1 MSGFSGINQF
11 GSLTTQSGQRLT
23 FKDFDKDG
31 DGKIT
36 QEEYD
41 TVMNEMKL
49 DSVELSSVD
58 KNSDKEISED
68 EFAQWEQKIQ
78 MQDKVN
84 ALAGTINKDFAGKS
98 EYISQVTAEL
108 KDCIGE
114 FANDYQGDISKMAQH
129 FTESNYLQA
138 QYQYIKTKILR
149 NTPDTIK
156 SNVLDEIYTDL
167 TAPTVDSR
175 EESGESMPADT
186 AKRIAKE
193 LEAEADKFIKAYKG
207 ENLQTDLKAHLE
219 EYMNKSDAE
228 KLKDAADAFNT
239 GANSFGAMIDNG
251 ADLKQLKEYA
261 KEFLLAALDK
271 GVTVKLG
278 GTTIKT
284 EAAITTALKKF
295 SDGDEL
301 KAAMEEVIAGLNTET
316 LKNTLIKEEEI
327 KAQEAAD
334 KAFTD
339 IKGDAY
345 KVDPSLID
353 YSSIDGYFN
362 NGEIYERGKG
372 WGGSRDK
379 AYAKG
384 QEVLNNSNLKSQMKA
399 QIESMLEA
407 KGIPF
412 EKIETVFENI
422 YNQSVADTLNAEGM
436 ITGRGARGLSKKG
449 KAYINIKNMVD
460 SFVNTFNTNIA
471 KAIDEMNASDKDMD
485 TIDLDYTQAGK
496 DENGNPI
503 TQDGV
508 DISTLYASGKTLTT
522 KKKGE
527 DYYVSLAEKMIDNMK
542 SQLLKKAKAMCDAN
556 GVTFDNKVFDT
567 MFNNAKSIAI
577 NKGVTGVNAEG
588 ASVSFGGIAAG
599 TGAGVAGGVA
609 HAAITVAAAKAGGL
623 AGSFGGPAGIAIGAG
638 IGAIVGGIASLFG
651 SGNHSSCT
659 LDTKTLLDT
668 LTNEFKTNYTA
679 WVEAEAA
686 EAKNKK

>member
-58 KNSDKEISED
+58 KNGDKEISED
-68 EFAQWEQKIQ
+68 EFAQWEQKTQ
-78 MQDKVN
+78 MQTAVN
-84 ALAGTINKDFAGKS
+84 DMAGTISKDFAGKTQYLAEVTTALK
-98 EYISQVTAEL
+98 EYIE
-108 KDCIGE
+108 E
-114 FANDYQGDISKMAQH
+114 FAASYTGDISGMAEA
-129 FTESNYLQA
+129 FKAALPAKYEEIKSNA
-138 QYQYIKTKILR
+138 VS
-149 NTPDTIK
+149 NDPDTVK

-193 LEAEADKFIKAYKG
+193 LEAEADKFIKGYNG

-228 KLKDAADAFNT
+228 KLKDATAKFN
-239 GANSFGAMIDNG
+239 ASAASFGAMIDNG
-251 ADLKQLKEYA
+251 ADLTKLKEYA

-422 YNQSVADTLNAEGM
+422 YNQSVQDTLNAEGM

>member
-58 KNSDKEISED
+58 KNGDKEISED
-68 EFAQWEQKIQ
+68 EFAQWEQKTQ
-78 MQDKVN
+78 MQTAVN
-84 ALAGTINKDFAGKS
+84 DMTGTISKDFAGKTQYLAEVTTALK
-98 EYISQVTAEL
+98 EYIE
-108 KDCIGE
+108 E
-114 FANDYQGDISKMAQH
+114 FAASYTGDISGMAEA
-129 FTESNYLQA
+129 FKAALPAKYEEIKSNA
-138 QYQYIKTKILR
+138 VS
-149 NTPDTIK
+149 NDPDTVK

-193 LEAEADKFIKAYKG
+193 LEAEADKFIKGYNG

-345 KVDPSLID
+345 TVDPSLID
-353 YSSIDGYFN
+353 YSGISGYYEN
-362 NGEIYERGKG
+362 TQIHERGKG

-384 QEVLNNSNLKSQMKA
+384 QEVLSSDTLKNQMKA
-399 QIESMLEA
+399 QITSMLEA
-407 KGIPF
+407 KGISF
-412 EKIETVFENI
+412 DKIANIFENI
-422 YNQSVADTLNAEGM
+422 YNQSISDTLNADGM

>member
-58 KNSDKEISED
+58 KNGDKEISED
-68 EFAQWEQKIQ
+68 EFAQWEQKTQ
-78 MQDKVN
+78 MQTAVN
-84 ALAGTINKDFAGKS
+84 DMAGAISKDFAGKTQYLAEVTTALK
-98 EYISQVTAEL
+98 EYIE
-108 KDCIGE
+108 E
-114 FANDYQGDISKMAQH
+114 FAASYTGDISGMAEA
-129 FTESNYLQA
+129 FKAALPAKYEEIKSNA
-138 QYQYIKTKILR
+138 VS
-149 NTPDTIK
+149 NDPDTVK

-167 TAPTVDSR
+167 TATKGEGR
-175 EESGESMPADT
+175 TEAGESMPAAT

-193 LEAEADKFIKAYKG
+193 LEAEADKFIKGYNG

-345 KVDPSLID
+345 KVDASLID

-422 YNQSVADTLNAEGM
+422 YNQSVADTLNAKGM

-471 KAIDEMNASDKDMD
+471 KAIDEMNGSNKDMD
-485 TIDLDYTQAGK
+485 LWDIDYTQTVT
-496 DENGNPI
+496 DDDGNVDQELLEAM
-503 TQDGV
+503 QDGSS
-508 DISTLYASGKTLTT
+508 ISGEYAFVYELK
-522 KKKGE
+522 
-527 DYYVSLAEKMIDNMK
+527 AEKMIDKLQSTM
-542 SQLLKKAKAMCDAN
+542 LMKAKAMCDAN
-556 GVTFDNKVFDT
+556 GIEFDLTVFNT
-567 MFNNAKSIAI
+567 MFNNAKSSA
-577 NKGVTGVNAEG
+577 V
-588 ASVSFGGIAAG
+588 ASSIETKDV
-599 TGAGVAGGVA
+599 
-609 HAAITVAAAKAGGL
+609 
-623 AGSFGGPAGIAIGAG
+623 AIGFQMFTEAT
-638 IGAIVGGIASLFG
+638 INPQNLV
-651 SGNHSSCT
+651 
-659 LDTKTLLDT
+659 KTFM
-668 LTNEFKTNYTA
+668 TNFKDSYTA
-679 WVEAEAA
+679 WVNAET
-686 EAKNKK
+686 K

>member
-58 KNSDKEISED
+58 KNGDKEISED
-68 EFAQWEQKIQ
+68 EFAQWEQKTQ
-78 MQDKVN
+78 MQTAVN
-84 ALAGTINKDFAGKS
+84 DMAGTISKDFAGKTQYLAEVTTALK
-98 EYISQVTAEL
+98 EYIE
-108 KDCIGE
+108 E
-114 FANDYQGDISKMAQH
+114 FAASYTGDISGMAEA
-129 FTESNYLQA
+129 FKAALPAKYEEIKSNA
-138 QYQYIKTKILR
+138 VS
-149 NTPDTIK
+149 NDPDTVK

-167 TAPTVDSR
+167 TATKGEGR
-175 EESGESMPADT
+175 TEAGESMPAAT

-193 LEAEADKFIKAYKG
+193 LEAEADKFIKGYNG

-686 EAKNKK
+686 DAKNKK

>member
-11 GSLTTQSGQRLT
+11 SSLTTQSGQRLT

-58 KNSDKEISED
+58 KNGDKEISED
-68 EFAQWEQKIQ
+68 EFAQWEQKTQ
-78 MQDKVN
+78 MQTAVN
-84 ALAGTINKDFAGKS
+84 DMAGAISKDFAGKTQYLAEVTTALK
-98 EYISQVTAEL
+98 EYIE
-108 KDCIGE
+108 E
-114 FANDYQGDISKMAQH
+114 FAASYTGDISGMAEA
-129 FTESNYLQA
+129 FKAALPAKYEEIKSNA
-138 QYQYIKTKILR
+138 VS
-149 NTPDTIK
+149 NDPDTVK

-175 EESGESMPADT
+175 EESGESMPAAT

-193 LEAEADKFIKAYKG
+193 LEAEADKFIKGYNG

-228 KLKDAADAFNT
+228 KLKDAAAKFN
-239 GANSFGAMIDNG
+239 ASAASFGAMIDNG
-251 ADLKQLKEYA
+251 ADLTKLKEYA

-301 KAAMEEVIAGLNTET
+301 KAAMEEVIAELNTET

-345 KVDPSLID
+345 KVDASLID

-422 YNQSVADTLNAEGM
+422 YNQSVQDTLNAEGM

>member
-31 DGKIT
+31 DGTIT
-36 QEEYD
+36 QDEYD
-41 TVMNEMKL
+41 TVMKEMKL
-49 DSVELSSVD
+49 DAVELSGVD
-58 KNSDKEISED
+58 KNGDKVVSED
-68 EFAQWEQKIQ
+68 EFAEWEQKTE
-78 MQDKVN
+78 MQAAVN
-84 ALAGTINKDFAGKS
+84 NMAGTISKDFSGKTSSLS
-98 EYISQVTAEL
+98 EVSTAL
-108 KDCIGE
+108 KEYFEE
-114 FANDYQGDISKMAQH
+114 FAASYTGDISGMAEA
-129 FTESNYLQA
+129 FKAALPAKYEEIKSNA
-138 QYQYIKTKILR
+138 VS
-149 NTPDTIK
+149 NDPDTVK

-207 ENLQTDLKAHLE
+207 DNLQTDLKAHLE

>member
-58 KNSDKEISED
+58 KNGDKEISED
-68 EFAQWEQKIQ
+68 EFAQWEQKTQ
-78 MQDKVN
+78 MQTAVN
-84 ALAGTINKDFAGKS
+84 DMAGTISKDFAGKTQYLAEVTTALK
-98 EYISQVTAEL
+98 EYIE
-108 KDCIGE
+108 E
-114 FANDYQGDISKMAQH
+114 FAASYTGDISGMAEA
-129 FTESNYLQA
+129 FKAALPAKYEEIKSNA
-138 QYQYIKTKILR
+138 VS
-149 NTPDTIK
+149 NDPDTVK

-175 EESGESMPADT
+175 EESGESMPAAT

-193 LEAEADKFIKAYKG
+193 LEAEADKFIKGYNG

-228 KLKDAADAFNT
+228 KLKDAAAKFN
-239 GANSFGAMIDNG
+239 ASAASFGAMIDNG
-251 ADLKQLKEYA
+251 ADLTKLKEYA

-316 LKNTLIKEEEI
+316 LKNTLIKEEKI

-345 KVDPSLID
+345 KVDASLID
-353 YSSIDGYFN
+353 YSGISGYYEN
-362 NGEIYERGKG
+362 TQIHERGKG

-384 QEVLNNSNLKSQMKA
+384 EELLTNESLKSQMKA
-399 QIESMLEA
+399 QLQSMLEE
-407 KGIPF
+407 KGISF
-412 EKIETVFENI
+412 DKIANIFENV
-422 YNQSVADTLNAEGM
+422 YTQSVADTLNAEGM
-436 ITGRGARGLSKKG
+436 ITGRGARGFSSKG
-449 KAYINIKNMVD
+449 HAYLNTKDCVD
-460 SFVNTFNTNIA
+460 AFINTFNTNIA
-471 KAIDEMNASDKDMD
+471 KAIDEMNGSNKDMD
-485 TIDLDYTQAGK
+485 LWDIDYTQAVT
-496 DENGNPI
+496 DENGNI
-503 TQDGV
+503 DQKMLNAIQDGDTV
-508 DISTLYASGKTLTT
+508 T
-522 KKKGE
+522 KIGRKDSVKE
-527 DYYVSLAEKMIDNMK
+527 DAEKMLDRLQSTMRM
-542 SQLLKKAKAMCDAN
+542 KAKAMCDAN
-556 GVTFDNKVFDT
+556 GVEFDLTVFNT
-567 MFNNAKSIAI
+567 MFNNAKSSAVAGSIETKKALFLSITTI
-577 NKGVTGVNAEG
+577 NPQNLIKTFTTNFKDSYTVWVNAE
-588 ASVSFGGIAAG
+588 AAD
-599 TGAGVAGGVA
+599 V
-609 HAAITVAAAKAGGL
+609 
-623 AGSFGGPAGIAIGAG
+623 
-638 IGAIVGGIASLFG
+638 
-651 SGNHSSCT
+651 
-659 LDTKTLLDT
+659 
-668 LTNEFKTNYTA
+668 
-679 WVEAEAA
+679 
-686 EAKNKK
+686 KNKK

>member
-31 DGKIT
+31 DGTIT
-36 QEEYD
+36 QDEYD
-41 TVMNEMKL
+41 TVMKEMKL
-49 DSVELSSVD
+49 DAVELSGVD
-58 KNSDKEISED
+58 KNGDKVVSED
-68 EFAQWEQKIQ
+68 EFAEWEQKTE
-78 MQDKVN
+78 MQAAVN
-84 ALAGTINKDFAGKS
+84 NMAGTISKDFSRKTSSLS
-98 EYISQVTAEL
+98 EVSTAL
-108 KDCIGE
+108 KEYFEE
-114 FANDYQGDISKMAQH
+114 FAASYTGEVSGMAEAFKTALPAKYEEIKSSILSKDP
-129 FTESNYLQA
+129 N
-138 QYQYIKTKILR
+138 
-149 NTPDTIK
+149 TIK

-167 TAPTVDSR
+167 TEPKGDGRAEV
-175 EESGESMPADT
+175 EAMPAAT

-193 LEAEADKFIKAYKG
+193 LEAEADKFIKGYNG

-345 KVDPSLID
+345 TVDPSLID
-353 YSSIDGYFN
+353 YSGISGYYEN
-362 NGEIYERGKG
+362 TQIHERGKG

-379 AYAKG
+379 VYAKG
-384 QEVLNNSNLKSQMKA
+384 EELLTNESLKSQMKA
-399 QIESMLEA
+399 QLQSMLEE
-407 KGIPF
+407 KGISF
-412 EKIETVFENI
+412 DKIANIFENV
-422 YNQSVADTLNAEGM
+422 YTQSVADTLNAEGM

-449 KAYINIKNMVD
+449 HAYLNTKDCVD
-460 SFVNTFNTNIA
+460 AFITTFNTNIA

-485 TIDLDYTQAGK
+485 LWDIDYTQTVT
-496 DENGNPI
+496 DDDGNVEQELLEAM
-503 TQDGV
+503 QDGSS
-508 DISTLYASGKTLTT
+508 ISGEYAFVYELK
-522 KKKGE
+522 
-527 DYYVSLAEKMIDNMK
+527 AEKMIDKLQSTM
-542 SQLLKKAKAMCDAN
+542 LMKAKAMCDAN
-556 GVTFDNKVFDT
+556 GIEFDLTVFNT
-567 MFNNAKSIAI
+567 MFNNAKSSA
-577 NKGVTGVNAEG
+577 V
-588 ASVSFGGIAAG
+588 ASSIETKDV
-599 TGAGVAGGVA
+599 
-609 HAAITVAAAKAGGL
+609 
-623 AGSFGGPAGIAIGAG
+623 AIGFQMFTEAT
-638 IGAIVGGIASLFG
+638 INPQNLV
-651 SGNHSSCT
+651 
-659 LDTKTLLDT
+659 KTFM
-668 LTNEFKTNYTA
+668 TNFKDSYTA
-679 WVEAEAA
+679 WVNAET
-686 EAKNKK
+686 K

>member
-58 KNSDKEISED
+58 KNGDKEISED
-68 EFAQWEQKIQ
+68 EFAQWEQKTQ
-78 MQDKVN
+78 MQTAVN
-84 ALAGTINKDFAGKS
+84 DMAGTISKDFAGKTQYLAEVTTALK
-98 EYISQVTAEL
+98 EYIE
-108 KDCIGE
+108 E
-114 FANDYQGDISKMAQH
+114 FAASYTGDISGMAEA
-129 FTESNYLQA
+129 FKAALPAKYEEIKSNA
-138 QYQYIKTKILR
+138 VS
-149 NTPDTIK
+149 NDPDTVK

-175 EESGESMPADT
+175 EESGESMPAAT

-193 LEAEADKFIKAYKG
+193 LEAEADKFIKGYNG

-345 KVDPSLID
+345 KVDASLID
-353 YSSIDGYFN
+353 YSGISGYYEN
-362 NGEIYERGKG
+362 TQIHERGKG

-384 QEVLNNSNLKSQMKA
+384 EELLTNESLKSQMKA
-399 QIESMLEA
+399 QLQSMLEE
-407 KGIPF
+407 KGISF
-412 EKIETVFENI
+412 DKIANIFENV
-422 YNQSVADTLNAEGM
+422 YTQSVADTLNAEGM
-436 ITGRGARGLSKKG
+436 ITGRGARGFSSKG
-449 KAYINIKNMVD
+449 HAYLNTKDCVD
-460 SFVNTFNTNIA
+460 AFINTFNTNIA
-471 KAIDEMNASDKDMD
+471 KAIDEMNGSNKDMD
-485 TIDLDYTQAGK
+485 LWDIDYTQAVT
-496 DENGNPI
+496 DENGNI
-503 TQDGV
+503 EQKMLDAIQDGDTV
-508 DISTLYASGKTLTT
+508 TRIGRKE
-522 KKKGE
+522 E
-527 DYYVSLAEKMIDNMK
+527 DAEKMIDRLQSTM
-542 SQLLKKAKAMCDAN
+542 LMKAKAMCDAN
-556 GVTFDNKVFDT
+556 GVEFDLTVFNT
-567 MFNNAKSIAI
+567 MFNNAKSSA
-577 NKGVTGVNAEG
+577 
-588 ASVSFGGIAAG
+588 
-599 TGAGVAGGVA
+599 VAGSIETKKA
-609 HAAITVAAAKAGGL
+609 LFLSITTINPQNL
-623 AGSFGGPAGIAIGAG
+623 I
-638 IGAIVGGIASLFG
+638 
-651 SGNHSSCT
+651 
-659 LDTKTLLDT
+659 KTFT
-668 LTNEFKTNYTA
+668 TNFKDSYTV
-679 WVEAEAA
+679 WVNAEAA

>member
-58 KNSDKEISED
+58 KNGDKEISED
-68 EFAQWEQKIQ
+68 EFAQWEQKTQ
-78 MQDKVN
+78 MQTAVN
-84 ALAGTINKDFAGKS
+84 DMAGTISKDFAGKTQYLAEVTTALK
-98 EYISQVTAEL
+98 EYIE
-108 KDCIGE
+108 E
-114 FANDYQGDISKMAQH
+114 FAASYTGDISGMAEA
-129 FTESNYLQA
+129 FKAALPAKYEEIKSNA
-138 QYQYIKTKILR
+138 VS
-149 NTPDTIK
+149 NDPDTVK

-175 EESGESMPADT
+175 EESGESMPAAT

-193 LEAEADKFIKAYKG
+193 LEAEADKFIKGYNG

-316 LKNTLIKEEEI
+316 LKNTLIKEEKI

-345 KVDPSLID
+345 KVDASLID

-422 YNQSVADTLNAEGM
+422 YNQSVQDTLNAEGM
-436 ITGRGARGLSKKG
+436 ITGRGARGFSSKG
-449 KAYINIKNMVD
+449 HAYLNTKDCVD
-460 SFVNTFNTNIA
+460 AFINTFNTNIA

>member
-58 KNSDKEISED
+58 KNGDKEISED
-68 EFAQWEQKIQ
+68 EFAQWEQKTQ
-78 MQDKVN
+78 MQTAVN
-84 ALAGTINKDFAGKS
+84 DMAGTISKDFAGKTQYLAEVTTALK
-98 EYISQVTAEL
+98 EYIE
-108 KDCIGE
+108 E
-114 FANDYQGDISKMAQH
+114 FAASYTGDISGMAEA
-129 FTESNYLQA
+129 FKAALPAKYEEIKSNA
-138 QYQYIKTKILR
+138 VS
-149 NTPDTIK
+149 NDPDTVK

-175 EESGESMPADT
+175 EESGESMPAAT

-193 LEAEADKFIKAYKG
+193 LEAEADKFIKGYNG

-345 KVDPSLID
+345 KVDASLID

-372 WGGSRDK
+372 WSGSKEK
-379 AYAKG
+379 AYEKAC
-384 QEVLNNSNLKSQMKA
+384 QLLNGSLKPQLNKIVESQLKSQ
-399 QIESMLEA
+399 
-407 KGIPF
+407 GI
-412 EKIETVFENI
+412 I
-422 YNQSVADTLNAEGM
+422 YTDEFSDIFNSAYSDAVTQALNSDGM
-436 ITGRGARGLSKKG
+436 ITGRGARGLSSKG
-449 KAYINIKNMVD
+449 KARIDVKKLVDTTLKNFNKNM
-460 SFVNTFNTNIA
+460 
-471 KAIDEMNASDKDMD
+471 
-485 TIDLDYTQAGK
+485 
-496 DENGNPI
+496 
-503 TQDGV
+503 
-508 DISTLYASGKTLTT
+508 
-522 KKKGE
+522 
-527 DYYVSLAEKMIDNMK
+527 
-542 SQLLKKAKAMCDAN
+542 AN
-556 GVTFDNKVFDT
+556 GIEKV
-567 MFNNAKSIAI
+567 
-577 NKGVTGVNAEG
+577 
-588 ASVSFGGIAAG
+588 
-599 TGAGVAGGVA
+599 
-609 HAAITVAAAKAGGL
+609 
-623 AGSFGGPAGIAIGAG
+623 
-638 IGAIVGGIASLFG
+638 
-651 SGNHSSCT
+651 
-659 LDTKTLLDT
+659 
-668 LTNEFKTNYTA
+668 NERLRQ
-679 WVEAEAA
+679 
-686 EAKNKK
+686 

>member
-58 KNSDKEISED
+58 KNGDKEISED
-68 EFAQWEQKIQ
+68 EFAQWEQKTQ
-78 MQDKVN
+78 MQTAVN
-84 ALAGTINKDFAGKS
+84 DMAGTISKDFAGKTQYLAEVTTALK
-98 EYISQVTAEL
+98 EYIE
-108 KDCIGE
+108 E
-114 FANDYQGDISKMAQH
+114 FAASYTGDISGMAEA
-129 FTESNYLQA
+129 FKAALPAKYEEIKSNA
-138 QYQYIKTKILR
+138 VS
-149 NTPDTIK
+149 NDPDTVK

-167 TAPTVDSR
+167 TATKGEGR
-175 EESGESMPADT
+175 TEAGESMPAAT

-193 LEAEADKFIKAYKG
+193 LEAEADKFIKGYNG

-436 ITGRGARGLSKKG
+436 ITGRGARGFSSKG
-449 KAYINIKNMVD
+449 HAYLNTKDCVD
-460 SFVNTFNTNIA
+460 AFINTFNTNIA
-471 KAIDEMNASDKDMD
+471 KAIDEMNGSNKDMD
-485 TIDLDYTQAGK
+485 LWDIDYTQAVT
-496 DENGNPI
+496 DENGNI
-503 TQDGV
+503 DQKMLDAIQDGDTV
-508 DISTLYASGKTLTT
+508 TRIGRKE
-522 KKKGE
+522 E
-527 DYYVSLAEKMIDNMK
+527 DAEKMIDRLQSTM
-542 SQLLKKAKAMCDAN
+542 LMKAKAMCDAN
-556 GVTFDNKVFDT
+556 GVEFDLTVFNT
-567 MFNNAKSIAI
+567 MFNNAKSSA
-577 NKGVTGVNAEG
+577 
-588 ASVSFGGIAAG
+588 
-599 TGAGVAGGVA
+599 VAGSIETKKA
-609 HAAITVAAAKAGGL
+609 LFLSITTINPQNL
-623 AGSFGGPAGIAIGAG
+623 I
-638 IGAIVGGIASLFG
+638 
-651 SGNHSSCT
+651 
-659 LDTKTLLDT
+659 KTFT
-668 LTNEFKTNYTA
+668 TNFKDSYTV
-679 WVEAEAA
+679 WVNAEAA

>member
-58 KNSDKEISED
+58 KNGDKEISED
-68 EFAQWEQKIQ
+68 EFAQWEQKTQ
-78 MQDKVN
+78 MQTAVN
-84 ALAGTINKDFAGKS
+84 DMAGTISKDFAGKTQYLAEVTTALK
-98 EYISQVTAEL
+98 EYIE
-108 KDCIGE
+108 E
-114 FANDYQGDISKMAQH
+114 FAASYTGDISGMAEA
-129 FTESNYLQA
+129 FKAALPAKYEEIKSNA
-138 QYQYIKTKILR
+138 VS
-149 NTPDTIK
+149 NDPDTVK

-207 ENLQTDLKAHLE
+207 DNLQTDLKAHLE

-278 GTTIKT
+278 GTAIKT

>member
-58 KNSDKEISED
+58 KNGDKEISED
-68 EFAQWEQKIQ
+68 EFAQWEQKTQ
-78 MQDKVN
+78 MQTAVN
-84 ALAGTINKDFAGKS
+84 DMAGAISKDFAGKTQYLAEVTTALK
-98 EYISQVTAEL
+98 EYIE
-108 KDCIGE
+108 E
-114 FANDYQGDISKMAQH
+114 FAASYTGDISGMAEA
-129 FTESNYLQA
+129 FKAALPAKYEEIKSNA
-138 QYQYIKTKILR
+138 VS
-149 NTPDTIK
+149 NDPDTVK

-167 TAPTVDSR
+167 TATKGEGR
-175 EESGESMPADT
+175 TEAGESMPAAT

-193 LEAEADKFIKAYKG
+193 LEAEADKFIKGYNG

-345 KVDPSLID
+345 KVDASLID

>member
-58 KNSDKEISED
+58 KNGDKEISED
-68 EFAQWEQKIQ
+68 EFAQWEQKTQ
-78 MQDKVN
+78 MQTAVN
-84 ALAGTINKDFAGKS
+84 DMAGTISKDFAGKTQYLAEVTTALK
-98 EYISQVTAEL
+98 EYIE
-108 KDCIGE
+108 E
-114 FANDYQGDISKMAQH
+114 FAASYTGDISGMAEA
-129 FTESNYLQA
+129 FKAALPAKYEEIKSNA
-138 QYQYIKTKILR
+138 VS
-149 NTPDTIK
+149 NDPDTVK

-167 TAPTVDSR
+167 TATKGEGR
-175 EESGESMPADT
+175 TEAGESMPAAT

-207 ENLQTDLKAHLE
+207 DNLQTDLKAHLE

-345 KVDPSLID
+345 KVDASLID

-422 YNQSVADTLNAEGM
+422 YNQSVQDTLNAEGM

-679 WVEAEAA
+679 WVETEAA

>member
-1 MSGFSGINQF
+1 MSGFNGINQF

-58 KNSDKEISED
+58 KNGDKEISED
-68 EFAQWEQKIQ
+68 EFAQWEQKTQ
-78 MQDKVN
+78 MQTAVN
-84 ALAGTINKDFAGKS
+84 DMAGTISKDFAGKTQYLAEVTTALK
-98 EYISQVTAEL
+98 EYIE
-108 KDCIGE
+108 E
-114 FANDYQGDISKMAQH
+114 FAASYTGDISGMAEA
-129 FTESNYLQA
+129 FKAALPAKYEEIKSNA
-138 QYQYIKTKILR
+138 VS
-149 NTPDTIK
+149 NDPDTVK

-175 EESGESMPADT
+175 EESGESMPAAT

-193 LEAEADKFIKAYKG
+193 LEAEADKFIKGYNG

-345 KVDPSLID
+345 KVDASLID

>member
-58 KNSDKEISED
+58 KNGDKEISED
-68 EFAQWEQKIQ
+68 EFAQWEQKTQ
-78 MQDKVN
+78 MQTAVN
-84 ALAGTINKDFAGKS
+84 DMAGTISKDFAGKTQYLAEVTTALK
-98 EYISQVTAEL
+98 EYIE
-108 KDCIGE
+108 E
-114 FANDYQGDISKMAQH
+114 FAASYTGDISGMAEA
-129 FTESNYLQA
+129 FKAALPAKYEEIKSNA
-138 QYQYIKTKILR
+138 VS
-149 NTPDTIK
+149 NDPDTVK

-175 EESGESMPADT
+175 EESGESMPVDT

-207 ENLQTDLKAHLE
+207 DNLQTDLKAHLE

-345 KVDPSLID
+345 KVDASLID

>member
-58 KNSDKEISED
+58 KNGDKEISED
-68 EFAQWEQKIQ
+68 EFAQWEQKTQ
-78 MQDKVN
+78 MQTAVN
-84 ALAGTINKDFAGKS
+84 DMAGTISKDFAGKTQYLAEVTTALK
-98 EYISQVTAEL
+98 EYIE
-108 KDCIGE
+108 E
-114 FANDYQGDISKMAQH
+114 FAASYTGDISGMAEA
-129 FTESNYLQA
+129 FKAALPAKYEEIKSNAESND
-138 QYQYIKTKILR
+138 
-149 NTPDTIK
+149 PDTVK

-167 TAPTVDSR
+167 TATKGEGR
-175 EESGESMPADT
+175 TEAGESMPAAT

-193 LEAEADKFIKAYKG
+193 LEAEADKFIKGYNG

-422 YNQSVADTLNAEGM
+422 YNQSVQDTLNAEGM

>member
-58 KNSDKEISED
+58 KNGDKEISED
-68 EFAQWEQKIQ
+68 EFAQWEQKTQ
-78 MQDKVN
+78 MQTAVN
-84 ALAGTINKDFAGKS
+84 DMAGTISKDFAGKTQYLAEVTTALK
-98 EYISQVTAEL
+98 EYIE
-108 KDCIGE
+108 E
-114 FANDYQGDISKMAQH
+114 FAASYTGDISGMAEA
-129 FTESNYLQA
+129 FKAALPAKYEEIKSNA
-138 QYQYIKTKILR
+138 VS
-149 NTPDTIK
+149 NDPDTVK

-193 LEAEADKFIKAYKG
+193 LEAEADKFIKGYNG

-422 YNQSVADTLNAEGM
+422 YNQSVQDTLNAEGM

>member
-58 KNSDKEISED
+58 KNGDKEISED
-68 EFAQWEQKIQ
+68 EFAQWEQKTQ
-78 MQDKVN
+78 MQTAVN
-84 ALAGTINKDFAGKS
+84 DMAGTISKDFAGKTQYLAEVTTALK
-98 EYISQVTAEL
+98 EYIE
-108 KDCIGE
+108 E
-114 FANDYQGDISKMAQH
+114 FAASYTGDISGMAEA
-129 FTESNYLQA
+129 FKSALPAKYEEIKSNAESND
-138 QYQYIKTKILR
+138 
-149 NTPDTIK
+149 PDTVK

-167 TAPTVDSR
+167 TATKGEGR
-175 EESGESMPADT
+175 TEAGESMPAAT

-193 LEAEADKFIKAYKG
+193 LEAEADKFIKGYNG

-301 KAAMEEVIAGLNTET
+301 KAAMEEVIAELNTET

-345 KVDPSLID
+345 KVDASLID
-353 YSSIDGYFN
+353 YSGISGYYEN
-362 NGEIYERGKG
+362 TQIHERGKG

-384 QEVLNNSNLKSQMKA
+384 EELLTNESLKSQMKA
-399 QIESMLEA
+399 QLQSMLEE
-407 KGIPF
+407 KGISF
-412 EKIETVFENI
+412 DKIANIFENV
-422 YNQSVADTLNAEGM
+422 YTQSVADTLNAEGM
-436 ITGRGARGLSKKG
+436 ITGRGARGFSSKG
-449 KAYINIKNMVD
+449 HAYLNTKDCVD
-460 SFVNTFNTNIA
+460 AFINTFNTNIA
-471 KAIDEMNASDKDMD
+471 KAIDEMNGSNKDMD
-485 TIDLDYTQAGK
+485 LWDIDYTQAVT
-496 DENGNPI
+496 DENGNI
-503 TQDGV
+503 DQKMLDAIQDGDTV
-508 DISTLYASGKTLTT
+508 TRIGRKE
-522 KKKGE
+522 E
-527 DYYVSLAEKMIDNMK
+527 DAEKMIDRLQSTM
-542 SQLLKKAKAMCDAN
+542 LMKAKAMCDAN
-556 GVTFDNKVFDT
+556 GVEFDLTVFNT
-567 MFNNAKSIAI
+567 MFNNAKSSA
-577 NKGVTGVNAEG
+577 
-588 ASVSFGGIAAG
+588 
-599 TGAGVAGGVA
+599 VAGSIETKKA
-609 HAAITVAAAKAGGL
+609 LFLSITTINPQNL
-623 AGSFGGPAGIAIGAG
+623 I
-638 IGAIVGGIASLFG
+638 
-651 SGNHSSCT
+651 
-659 LDTKTLLDT
+659 KTFT
-668 LTNEFKTNYTA
+668 TNFKDSYTV
-679 WVEAEAA
+679 WVNAEAA

>member
-58 KNSDKEISED
+58 KNGDKEISED
-68 EFAQWEQKIQ
+68 EFAQWEQKTQ
-78 MQDKVN
+78 MQTAVN
-84 ALAGTINKDFAGKS
+84 DMAGTISKDFAGKTQYLAEVTTALK
-98 EYISQVTAEL
+98 EYIE
-108 KDCIGE
+108 E
-114 FANDYQGDISKMAQH
+114 FAASYTGDISGMAEA
-129 FTESNYLQA
+129 FKAALPAKYEEIKSNA
-138 QYQYIKTKILR
+138 VS
-149 NTPDTIK
+149 NDPDTVK

-175 EESGESMPADT
+175 EESGESIPAAT

-193 LEAEADKFIKAYKG
+193 LEAEADKFIKGYNG

-345 KVDPSLID
+345 KVDASLID

-384 QEVLNNSNLKSQMKA
+384 QEVLSSDTLKNQMKA
-399 QIESMLEA
+399 QITSMLEA
-407 KGIPF
+407 KGISF
-412 EKIETVFENI
+412 DKIANIFENI
-422 YNQSVADTLNAEGM
+422 YNQSISDTLNADGM

-471 KAIDEMNASDKDMD
+471 KAINEMNASDKDMD

-527 DYYVSLAEKMIDNMK
+527 DYYVSLAEKMIDNIK

-679 WVEAEAA
+679 WVETEAA

>member
-58 KNSDKEISED
+58 KNGDKEISED
-68 EFAQWEQKIQ
+68 EFAQWEQKTQ
-78 MQDKVN
+78 MQTAVN
-84 ALAGTINKDFAGKS
+84 DMAGTISKDFAGKTQYLAEVTTALK
-98 EYISQVTAEL
+98 EYIE
-108 KDCIGE
+108 E
-114 FANDYQGDISKMAQH
+114 FAASYTGDISGMAEA
-129 FTESNYLQA
+129 FKAALPAKYEEIKSNA
-138 QYQYIKTKILR
+138 VS
-149 NTPDTIK
+149 NDPDTVK

-167 TAPTVDSR
+167 TATKGEGR
-175 EESGESMPADT
+175 TEAGESMPAAT

-193 LEAEADKFIKAYKG
+193 LEAEADKFIKGYNG

-345 KVDPSLID
+345 KVDASLID
-353 YSSIDGYFN
+353 YSGISGYYEN
-362 NGEIYERGKG
+362 TQIHERGKG

-422 YNQSVADTLNAEGM
+422 YNQSVQDTLNAEGM

>member
-58 KNSDKEISED
+58 KNGDKEISED
-68 EFAQWEQKIQ
+68 EFAQWEQKTQ
-78 MQDKVN
+78 MQTAVN
-84 ALAGTINKDFAGKS
+84 DMAGTISKDFAGKTQYLAEVTTALK
-98 EYISQVTAEL
+98 EYIE
-108 KDCIGE
+108 E
-114 FANDYQGDISKMAQH
+114 FAASYTGDISGMAEA
-129 FTESNYLQA
+129 FKAALPAKYEEIKSNA
-138 QYQYIKTKILR
+138 VS
-149 NTPDTIK
+149 NDPDTVK

-193 LEAEADKFIKAYKG
+193 LEAEADKFIKGYNG

-345 KVDPSLID
+345 KVDASLID

>member
-58 KNSDKEISED
+58 KNGDKEISED
-68 EFAQWEQKIQ
+68 EFAQWEQKTQ
-78 MQDKVN
+78 MQTAVN
-84 ALAGTINKDFAGKS
+84 DMAGAISKDFAGKTQYLAEVTTALK
-98 EYISQVTAEL
+98 EYIE
-108 KDCIGE
+108 E
-114 FANDYQGDISKMAQH
+114 FAASYTGDISGMAEA
-129 FTESNYLQA
+129 FKAALPAKYEEIKSNA
-138 QYQYIKTKILR
+138 VS
-149 NTPDTIK
+149 NDPDTVK

-167 TAPTVDSR
+167 TATKGEGR
-175 EESGESMPADT
+175 TEAGESMPAAT

-193 LEAEADKFIKAYKG
+193 LEAEADKFIKGYNG

-345 KVDPSLID
+345 KVDASLID

-422 YNQSVADTLNAEGM
+422 YNQSVADTLNAKGM

>member
-58 KNSDKEISED
+58 KNGDKEISED
-68 EFAQWEQKIQ
+68 EFAQWEQKTQ
-78 MQDKVN
+78 MQTAVN
-84 ALAGTINKDFAGKS
+84 DMAGTISKDFAGKTQYLAEVTTALK
-98 EYISQVTAEL
+98 EYIE
-108 KDCIGE
+108 E
-114 FANDYQGDISKMAQH
+114 FAASYTGDISGMAEA
-129 FTESNYLQA
+129 FKAALPAKYEEIKSNA
-138 QYQYIKTKILR
+138 VS
-149 NTPDTIK
+149 NDPDTVK

-175 EESGESMPADT
+175 EESGESMPAAT

-193 LEAEADKFIKAYKG
+193 LEAEADKFIKGYNG

-228 KLKDAADAFNT
+228 KLKDAVDAFNT

-345 KVDPSLID
+345 KVDASLID
-353 YSSIDGYFN
+353 YSGISGYYEN
-362 NGEIYERGKG
+362 TQIHERGKG

-384 QEVLNNSNLKSQMKA
+384 EELLTNESLKSQMKA
-399 QIESMLEA
+399 QLQSMLEE
-407 KGIPF
+407 KGISF
-412 EKIETVFENI
+412 DKIANIFENV
-422 YNQSVADTLNAEGM
+422 YTQSVADTLNAEGM
-436 ITGRGARGLSKKG
+436 ITGRGARGFSSKG
-449 KAYINIKNMVD
+449 HAYLNTKDCVD
-460 SFVNTFNTNIA
+460 AFINTFNTNIA
-471 KAIDEMNASDKDMD
+471 KAIDEMNGSNKDMD
-485 TIDLDYTQAGK
+485 LWDIDYTQAVT
-496 DENGNPI
+496 DENGNI
-503 TQDGV
+503 DQKMLDAIQDGDTV
-508 DISTLYASGKTLTT
+508 TRIGRKE
-522 KKKGE
+522 E
-527 DYYVSLAEKMIDNMK
+527 DAEKMIDRLQSTM
-542 SQLLKKAKAMCDAN
+542 LMKAKAMCDAN
-556 GVTFDNKVFDT
+556 GVEFDLTVFNT
-567 MFNNAKSIAI
+567 MFNNAKSSAVASSIETKKALFLSITTI
-577 NKGVTGVNAEG
+577 NPQNLIKTFTTNFKDSYTVWVN
-588 ASVSFGGIAAG
+588 
-599 TGAGVAGGVA
+599 
-609 HAAITVAAAKAGGL
+609 
-623 AGSFGGPAGIAIGAG
+623 
-638 IGAIVGGIASLFG
+638 
-651 SGNHSSCT
+651 
-659 LDTKTLLDT
+659 
-668 LTNEFKTNYTA
+668 
-679 WVEAEAA
+679 AEAA

>member
-108 KDCIGE
+108 KDCIDE

-193 LEAEADKFIKAYKG
+193 LEAEADKFIKGYKG
-207 ENLQTDLKAHLE
+207 DNLQTDLKAHLE

-345 KVDPSLID
+345 KVDASLID
-353 YSSIDGYFN
+353 YSGISGYYEN
-362 NGEIYERGKG
+362 TQIHERGKG

-384 QEVLNNSNLKSQMKA
+384 EELLTNESLKSQMKA
-399 QIESMLEA
+399 QLQSMLEE
-407 KGIPF
+407 KGISF
-412 EKIETVFENI
+412 DKIANIFENV
-422 YNQSVADTLNAEGM
+422 YTQSVADTLNAEGM
-436 ITGRGARGLSKKG
+436 ITGRGARGLSSKG
-449 KAYINIKNMVD
+449 HAYLNTKDCVD
-460 SFVNTFNTNIA
+460 AFINTFNTNIA
-471 KAIDEMNASDKDMD
+471 KAIDEMNGSNKDMD
-485 TIDLDYTQAGK
+485 LWDIDYTQAVT
-496 DENGNPI
+496 DENGNI
-503 TQDGV
+503 DQKMLDAIQDGDTV
-508 DISTLYASGKTLTT
+508 TRIGRKE
-522 KKKGE
+522 E
-527 DYYVSLAEKMIDNMK
+527 DAEKMIDRLQSTM
-542 SQLLKKAKAMCDAN
+542 LMKAKAMCDAN
-556 GVTFDNKVFDT
+556 GVEFDLTVFNT
-567 MFNNAKSIAI
+567 MFNNAKSSA
-577 NKGVTGVNAEG
+577 
-588 ASVSFGGIAAG
+588 
-599 TGAGVAGGVA
+599 VAGSIETKKA
-609 HAAITVAAAKAGGL
+609 LFLSITTINPQNL
-623 AGSFGGPAGIAIGAG
+623 I
-638 IGAIVGGIASLFG
+638 
-651 SGNHSSCT
+651 
-659 LDTKTLLDT
+659 KTFT
-668 LTNEFKTNYTA
+668 TNFKDSYTV
-679 WVEAEAA
+679 WVNAEAA

>member
-58 KNSDKEISED
+58 KNGDKEISED
-68 EFAQWEQKIQ
+68 EFAQWEQKTQ
-78 MQDKVN
+78 MQTAVN
-84 ALAGTINKDFAGKS
+84 DMAGAISKDFAGKTQYLAEVTTALK
-98 EYISQVTAEL
+98 EYIE
-108 KDCIGE
+108 E
-114 FANDYQGDISKMAQH
+114 FAASYTGDISGMAEA
-129 FTESNYLQA
+129 FKAALPAKYEEIKSNA
-138 QYQYIKTKILR
+138 VS
-149 NTPDTIK
+149 NDPDTVK

-193 LEAEADKFIKAYKG
+193 LEAEADKFIKGYNG
-207 ENLQTDLKAHLE
+207 DNLQTDLKAHLE

-345 KVDPSLID
+345 KVDASLID

-436 ITGRGARGLSKKG
+436 ITGRGARGFSSKG
-449 KAYINIKNMVD
+449 HAYLNTKDCVD
-460 SFVNTFNTNIA
+460 AFINTFNTNIA
-471 KAIDEMNASDKDMD
+471 KAIDEMNGSNKDMD
-485 TIDLDYTQAGK
+485 LWDIDYTQAVT
-496 DENGNPI
+496 DENGNI
-503 TQDGV
+503 DQKMLDAIQDGDTV
-508 DISTLYASGKTLTT
+508 TRIGRKE
-522 KKKGE
+522 E
-527 DYYVSLAEKMIDNMK
+527 DAEKMIDRLQSTM
-542 SQLLKKAKAMCDAN
+542 LMKAKAMCDAN
-556 GVTFDNKVFDT
+556 GVEFDLTVFNT
-567 MFNNAKSIAI
+567 MFNNAKSSA
-577 NKGVTGVNAEG
+577 
-588 ASVSFGGIAAG
+588 
-599 TGAGVAGGVA
+599 VAGSIETKKA
-609 HAAITVAAAKAGGL
+609 LFLSITTINPQNL
-623 AGSFGGPAGIAIGAG
+623 I
-638 IGAIVGGIASLFG
+638 
-651 SGNHSSCT
+651 
-659 LDTKTLLDT
+659 KTFT
-668 LTNEFKTNYTA
+668 TNFKDSYTV
-679 WVEAEAA
+679 WVNAEAA

>member
-58 KNSDKEISED
+58 KNGDKEISED
-68 EFAQWEQKIQ
+68 EFAQWEQKTQ
-78 MQDKVN
+78 MQTAVN
-84 ALAGTINKDFAGKS
+84 DMAGTISKDFAGKTQYLAEVTTALK
-98 EYISQVTAEL
+98 EYIE
-108 KDCIGE
+108 E
-114 FANDYQGDISKMAQH
+114 FAASYTGDISGMAEA
-129 FTESNYLQA
+129 FKAALPAKYEEIKSNAESND
-138 QYQYIKTKILR
+138 
-149 NTPDTIK
+149 PDTVK

-167 TAPTVDSR
+167 TATKGEGR
-175 EESGESMPADT
+175 TEAGESMPAAT

-193 LEAEADKFIKAYKG
+193 LEAEADKFIKGYNG

-345 KVDPSLID
+345 KVDASLID

-422 YNQSVADTLNAEGM
+422 YNQSVQDTLNAEGM

-659 LDTKTLLDT
+659 LDTKTFLDT

>member
-58 KNSDKEISED
+58 KNGDKEISED
-68 EFAQWEQKIQ
+68 EFAQWEQKTQ
-78 MQDKVN
+78 MQTAVN
-84 ALAGTINKDFAGKS
+84 DMAGTISKDFAGKTQYLAEVTTALK
-98 EYISQVTAEL
+98 EYIE
-108 KDCIGE
+108 E
-114 FANDYQGDISKMAQH
+114 FAASYTGDISGMAEA
-129 FTESNYLQA
+129 FKAALPAKYEEIKSNA
-138 QYQYIKTKILR
+138 VS
-149 NTPDTIK
+149 NDPDTVK

-167 TAPTVDSR
+167 TATKGEGR
-175 EESGESMPADT
+175 TEAGESMPAAT

-193 LEAEADKFIKAYKG
+193 LEAEADKFIKGYNG

-345 KVDPSLID
+345 KVDASLID
-353 YSSIDGYFN
+353 YSGISGYYEN
-362 NGEIYERGKG
+362 TQIHERGKG

-384 QEVLNNSNLKSQMKA
+384 EELLTNESLKSQMKA
-399 QIESMLEA
+399 QLQSMLEE
-407 KGIPF
+407 KGISF
-412 EKIETVFENI
+412 DKIANIFENV
-422 YNQSVADTLNAEGM
+422 YTQSVADTLNAEGM
-436 ITGRGARGLSKKG
+436 ITGRGARGFSSKG
-449 KAYINIKNMVD
+449 HAYLNTKDCVD
-460 SFVNTFNTNIA
+460 AFINTFNTNIA
-471 KAIDEMNASDKDMD
+471 KAIDEMNGSNKDMD
-485 TIDLDYTQAGK
+485 LWDIDYTQAVT
-496 DENGNPI
+496 DENGNI
-503 TQDGV
+503 DQKMLDAIQDGDTV
-508 DISTLYASGKTLTT
+508 TRIGRKE
-522 KKKGE
+522 E
-527 DYYVSLAEKMIDNMK
+527 DAEKMIDRLQSTM
-542 SQLLKKAKAMCDAN
+542 LMKAKAMCDAN
-556 GVTFDNKVFDT
+556 GVEFDLTVFNT
-567 MFNNAKSIAI
+567 MFNNAKSSAVAGSIETKKALFLSITTI
-577 NKGVTGVNAEG
+577 NPQNLIKTFTTNFKDSYTVWVNAE
-588 ASVSFGGIAAG
+588 AAD
-599 TGAGVAGGVA
+599 V
-609 HAAITVAAAKAGGL
+609 
-623 AGSFGGPAGIAIGAG
+623 
-638 IGAIVGGIASLFG
+638 
-651 SGNHSSCT
+651 
-659 LDTKTLLDT
+659 
-668 LTNEFKTNYTA
+668 
-679 WVEAEAA
+679 
-686 EAKNKK
+686 KNKK

>member
-58 KNSDKEISED
+58 KNGDKEISED
-68 EFAQWEQKIQ
+68 EFAQWEQKTQ
-78 MQDKVN
+78 MQTAVN
-84 ALAGTINKDFAGKS
+84 DMAGAISKDFAGKTQYLAEVTTALK
-98 EYISQVTAEL
+98 EYIE
-108 KDCIGE
+108 E
-114 FANDYQGDISKMAQH
+114 FAASYTGDISGMAEA
-129 FTESNYLQA
+129 FKAALPAKYEEIKSNA
-138 QYQYIKTKILR
+138 VS
-149 NTPDTIK
+149 NDPDTVK

-193 LEAEADKFIKAYKG
+193 LEAEADKFIKGYNG

-316 LKNTLIKEEEI
+316 LKNTLIKEEKI

-345 KVDPSLID
+345 KVDASLID
-353 YSSIDGYFN
+353 YSGISGYYEN
-362 NGEIYERGKG
+362 TQIHERGKG

-384 QEVLNNSNLKSQMKA
+384 EELLTNESLKSQMKA
-399 QIESMLEA
+399 QLQSMLEE
-407 KGIPF
+407 KGISF
-412 EKIETVFENI
+412 DKIANIFENV
-422 YNQSVADTLNAEGM
+422 YTQSVADTLNAEGM
-436 ITGRGARGLSKKG
+436 ITGRGARGFSSKG
-449 KAYINIKNMVD
+449 HAYLNTKDCVD
-460 SFVNTFNTNIA
+460 AFINTFNTNIA
-471 KAIDEMNASDKDMD
+471 KAIDEMNGSNKDMD
-485 TIDLDYTQAGK
+485 LWDIDYTQAVT
-496 DENGNPI
+496 DENGNI
-503 TQDGV
+503 DQKMLNAIQDGDTV
-508 DISTLYASGKTLTT
+508 T
-522 KKKGE
+522 KIGRKDSVKE
-527 DYYVSLAEKMIDNMK
+527 DAEKMLDRLQSTMRM
-542 SQLLKKAKAMCDAN
+542 KAKAMCDAN
-556 GVTFDNKVFDT
+556 GVEFDLTVFNT
-567 MFNNAKSIAI
+567 MFNNAKSSAVAGSIETKKALFLSITTI
-577 NKGVTGVNAEG
+577 NPQNLIKTFTTNFKDSYTVWVNAE
-588 ASVSFGGIAAG
+588 AAD
-599 TGAGVAGGVA
+599 V
-609 HAAITVAAAKAGGL
+609 
-623 AGSFGGPAGIAIGAG
+623 
-638 IGAIVGGIASLFG
+638 
-651 SGNHSSCT
+651 
-659 LDTKTLLDT
+659 
-668 LTNEFKTNYTA
+668 
-679 WVEAEAA
+679 
-686 EAKNKK
+686 KNKK

>member
-58 KNSDKEISED
+58 KNGDKEISED
-68 EFAQWEQKIQ
+68 EFAQWEQKTQ
-78 MQDKVN
+78 MQTAVN
-84 ALAGTINKDFAGKS
+84 DMAGTISKDFAGKTQYLAEVTTALK
-98 EYISQVTAEL
+98 EYIE
-108 KDCIGE
+108 E
-114 FANDYQGDISKMAQH
+114 FAASYTGDISGMAEA
-129 FTESNYLQA
+129 FKAALPAKYEEIKSNA
-138 QYQYIKTKILR
+138 VS
-149 NTPDTIK
+149 NDPDTVK

-175 EESGESMPADT
+175 EESGESMPAAT

-193 LEAEADKFIKAYKG
+193 LEAEADKFIKGYNG

-345 KVDPSLID
+345 KVDASLID
-353 YSSIDGYFN
+353 YSGISGYYEN
-362 NGEIYERGKG
+362 TQIHERGKG

-384 QEVLNNSNLKSQMKA
+384 EELLTNESLKSQMKA
-399 QIESMLEA
+399 QLQSMLEE
-407 KGIPF
+407 KGISF
-412 EKIETVFENI
+412 DKIANIFENV
-422 YNQSVADTLNAEGM
+422 YTQSVADTLNAEGM
-436 ITGRGARGLSKKG
+436 ITGRGARGFSSKG
-449 KAYINIKNMVD
+449 HAYLNTKDCVD
-460 SFVNTFNTNIA
+460 AFINTFNTNIA
-471 KAIDEMNASDKDMD
+471 KAIDEMNGSNKDMD
-485 TIDLDYTQAGK
+485 LWDIDYTQAVT
-496 DENGNPI
+496 DENGNI
-503 TQDGV
+503 DQKMLDAIQDGDTV
-508 DISTLYASGKTLTT
+508 TRIGRKE
-522 KKKGE
+522 E
-527 DYYVSLAEKMIDNMK
+527 DAEKMIDRLQSTM
-542 SQLLKKAKAMCDAN
+542 LMKAKAMCDAN
-556 GVTFDNKVFDT
+556 GVEFDLTVFNT
-567 MFNNAKSIAI
+567 MFNNAKSSAVAGSIETKKALFLSITTI
-577 NKGVTGVNAEG
+577 NPQNLIKTFTTNFKDSYTVWVNAE
-588 ASVSFGGIAAG
+588 AA
-599 TGAGVAGGVA
+599 
-609 HAAITVAAAKAGGL
+609 
-623 AGSFGGPAGIAIGAG
+623 
-638 IGAIVGGIASLFG
+638 
-651 SGNHSSCT
+651 
-659 LDTKTLLDT
+659 D
-668 LTNEFKTNYTA
+668 
-679 WVEAEAA
+679 
-686 EAKNKK
+686 AKNKK

>member
-1 MSGFSGINQF
+1 
-11 GSLTTQSGQRLT
+11 
-23 FKDFDKDG
+23 
-31 DGKIT
+31 
-36 QEEYD
+36 
-41 TVMNEMKL
+41 
-49 DSVELSSVD
+49 
-58 KNSDKEISED
+58 
-68 EFAQWEQKIQ
+68 
-78 MQDKVN
+78 
-84 ALAGTINKDFAGKS
+84 
-98 EYISQVTAEL
+98 
-108 KDCIGE
+108 
-114 FANDYQGDISKMAQH
+114 
-129 FTESNYLQA
+129 
-138 QYQYIKTKILR
+138 
-149 NTPDTIK
+149 
-156 SNVLDEIYTDL
+156 
-167 TAPTVDSR
+167 
-175 EESGESMPADT
+175 MPADT

-207 ENLQTDLKAHLE
+207 DNLQTDLKAHLE

-623 AGSFGGPAGIAIGAG
+623 A
-638 IGAIVGGIASLFG
+638 
-651 SGNHSSCT
+651 
-659 LDTKTLLDT
+659 
-668 LTNEFKTNYTA
+668 
-679 WVEAEAA
+679 
-686 EAKNKK
+686 

>member
-58 KNSDKEISED
+58 KNGDKEISED
-68 EFAQWEQKIQ
+68 EFAQWEQKTQ
-78 MQDKVN
+78 MQTAVN
-84 ALAGTINKDFAGKS
+84 DMAGTISKDFAGKTQYLAEVTTALK
-98 EYISQVTAEL
+98 EYIE
-108 KDCIGE
+108 E
-114 FANDYQGDISKMAQH
+114 FAASYTGDISGMAEA
-129 FTESNYLQA
+129 FKAALPAKYEEIKSNA
-138 QYQYIKTKILR
+138 VS
-149 NTPDTIK
+149 NDPDTVK

-175 EESGESMPADT
+175 EESGESMPAAT

-193 LEAEADKFIKAYKG
+193 LEAEADKFIKGYNG

-345 KVDPSLID
+345 KVDASLID

>member
-58 KNSDKEISED
+58 KNGDKEISED
-68 EFAQWEQKIQ
+68 EFAQWEQKTQ
-78 MQDKVN
+78 MQTAVN
-84 ALAGTINKDFAGKS
+84 DMAGTISKDFAGKTQYLAEVTTALK
-98 EYISQVTAEL
+98 EYIE
-108 KDCIGE
+108 E
-114 FANDYQGDISKMAQH
+114 FAASYTGDISGMAEA
-129 FTESNYLQA
+129 FKAALPAKYEEIKSNA
-138 QYQYIKTKILR
+138 VS
-149 NTPDTIK
+149 NDPDTVK

-167 TAPTVDSR
+167 TATKGEGR
-175 EESGESMPADT
+175 TEAGESMPAAT

-193 LEAEADKFIKAYKG
+193 LEAEADKFIKGYNG

-345 KVDPSLID
+345 KVDASLID
-353 YSSIDGYFN
+353 YSGISGYYEN
-362 NGEIYERGKG
+362 TQIHERGKG

-384 QEVLNNSNLKSQMKA
+384 EELLTNESLKSQMKA
-399 QIESMLEA
+399 QLQSMLEE
-407 KGIPF
+407 KGISF
-412 EKIETVFENI
+412 DKIANIFENV
-422 YNQSVADTLNAEGM
+422 YTQSVADTLNAEGM
-436 ITGRGARGLSKKG
+436 ITGRGARGFSSKG
-449 KAYINIKNMVD
+449 HAYLNTKDCVD
-460 SFVNTFNTNIA
+460 AFINTFNTNIA
-471 KAIDEMNASDKDMD
+471 KAIDEMNGSNKDMD
-485 TIDLDYTQAGK
+485 LWDIDYTQAVT
-496 DENGNPI
+496 DENGNI
-503 TQDGV
+503 DQKMLNAIQDGDTV
-508 DISTLYASGKTLTT
+508 T
-522 KKKGE
+522 KIGRKDSVKE
-527 DYYVSLAEKMIDNMK
+527 DAEKMLDRLQSTMRM
-542 SQLLKKAKAMCDAN
+542 KAKAMCDAN
-556 GVTFDNKVFDT
+556 GVEFDLTVFNT
-567 MFNNAKSIAI
+567 MFNNAKSSAVAGSIETKKALFLSITTI
-577 NKGVTGVNAEG
+577 NPQNLIKTFTTNFKDSYTVWVNAE
-588 ASVSFGGIAAG
+588 AAD
-599 TGAGVAGGVA
+599 V
-609 HAAITVAAAKAGGL
+609 
-623 AGSFGGPAGIAIGAG
+623 
-638 IGAIVGGIASLFG
+638 
-651 SGNHSSCT
+651 
-659 LDTKTLLDT
+659 
-668 LTNEFKTNYTA
+668 
-679 WVEAEAA
+679 
-686 EAKNKK
+686 KNKK